1 MKKITILCLHLGV
14 GGIEKYISSL
24 SKMLE
29 QNYKI
34 EIISTYKTLDKPAFD
49 FSDKVK
55 IKYLI
60 NDRPYKEELKDSIKK
75 LKLISIVKYLF
86 KNAKLLM
93 LKYSENIKI
102 IKSINSDYIITTR
115 YFHNKLVGK
124 YAKDK
129 IIKIATEHNHH
140 NNNSRYIKKV
150 VTSLKNIDYFV
161 VVSEDL
167 KEFYKNKIGDTKCLY
182 IPNVIDNIYDKP
194 KYNTNYNLVSV
205 GRFSKEKAFEDLIEV
220 IGIVKKDIPNI
231 HLNLVGDGKL
241 KNDITNKIE
250 SLDLKENIKLCGYLS
265 QSEIKKVMLDSSLY
279 VMTSLTESFGLVL
292 IEANSYGIPCI
303 AFDSASGA
311 KQIIENK
318 ELLISNRDKEKMAKL
333 IVKLLK
339 DKDKLQAYGKEAY
352 NNCQKYLLANV
363 KKKWLDLLSNN
374 K

>member
-115 YFHNKLVGK
+115 DFHNKLVGK

-140 NNNSRYIKKV
+140 NNKK
-150 VTSLKNIDYFV
+150 Y
-161 VVSEDL
+161 
-167 KEFYKNKIGDTKCLY
+167 
-182 IPNVIDNIYDKP
+182 
-194 KYNTNYNLVSV
+194 
-205 GRFSKEKAFEDLIEV
+205 
-220 IGIVKKDIPNI
+220 
-231 HLNLVGDGKL
+231 
-241 KNDITNKIE
+241 
-250 SLDLKENIKLCGYLS
+250 
-265 QSEIKKVMLDSSLY
+265 
-279 VMTSLTESFGLVL
+279 
-292 IEANSYGIPCI
+292 
-303 AFDSASGA
+303 
-311 KQIIENK
+311 
-318 ELLISNRDKEKMAKL
+318 
-333 IVKLLK
+333 
-339 DKDKLQAYGKEAY
+339 
-352 NNCQKYLLANV
+352 
-363 KKKWLDLLSNN
+363 
-374 K
+374 

>member
-115 YFHNKLVGK
+115 DFHNKLVGK

-231 HLNLVGDGKL
+231 HLNLVGDGNL

-279 VMTSLTESFGLVL
+279 IMTSLTESFGLVL

>member
-115 YFHNKLVGK
+115 DFHNKLVGK

-161 VVSEDL
+161 VVSENL

-231 HLNLVGDGKL
+231 HLNLVGDGNL

-352 NNCQKYLLANV
+352 NNCQKYLLVNV

>member
-115 YFHNKLVGK
+115 DFHNKLVGK

-140 NNNSRYIKKV
+140 NNNSRYIKKI

-352 NNCQKYLLANV
+352 NNCQKYLLVNV

>member
-115 YFHNKLVGK
+115 DFHNKLVGK

-231 HLNLVGDGKL
+231 HLNLVGDGNL

-279 VMTSLTESFGLVL
+279 IMTSLTESFGLVL

-318 ELLISNRDKEKMAKL
+318 ELLVSNRDKEKMAKL

>member
-49 FSDKVK
+49 FSNKVK

-115 YFHNKLVGK
+115 DFHNKLVGK

-129 IIKIATEHNHH
+129 IIKIATEHNYH
-140 NNNSRYIKKV
+140 NNNSRYIKKI

-231 HLNLVGDGKL
+231 HLNLVGDGNL

-265 QSEIKKVMLDSSLY
+265 QSEIKKVMLNSSLY

-352 NNCQKYLLANV
+352 NNCQKYLLVNV

>member
-115 YFHNKLVGK
+115 DFHNKLVGK

-279 VMTSLTESFGLVL
+279 IMTSLTESFGLVL

>member
-34 EIISTYKTLDKPAFD
+34 EIISTYKMLDKPAFD

-115 YFHNKLVGK
+115 DFHNKLVGK

-167 KEFYKNKIGDTKCLY
+167 KEFYENKIGDTKCLY

-250 SLDLKENIKLCGYLS
+250 SLDLKGNIKLCGYLS

-352 NNCQKYLLANV
+352 NNCQKYLLVNV

>member
-115 YFHNKLVGK
+115 DFHNKLVGK

-231 HLNLVGDGKL
+231 HLNLVGDGNL

-352 NNCQKYLLANV
+352 NNCQKYLLVNV

>member
-115 YFHNKLVGK
+115 DFHNKLVGK

-265 QSEIKKVMLDSSLY
+265 QSKIKKVMLDSSLY

>member
-115 YFHNKLVGK
+115 DFHNKLVGK

-129 IIKIATEHNHH
+129 IIKIATEHNYH
-140 NNNSRYIKKV
+140 NNNSRYIKKI

-352 NNCQKYLLANV
+352 NNCQKYLLVNV

>member
-115 YFHNKLVGK
+115 DFHNKLVGK

-363 KKKWLDLLSNN
+363 KKKWIDLLSNN

>member
-115 YFHNKLVGK
+115 DFHNKLVGK

-265 QSEIKKVMLDSSLY
+265 QGEIKKVMLDSSLY

>member
-115 YFHNKLVGK
+115 DFHNKLVGK

-250 SLDLKENIKLCGYLS
+250 SLDLKGNIKLCGYLS

-279 VMTSLTESFGLVL
+279 IMTSLTESFGLVL